1 MAESKLKNLG
11 AYELMQIL
19 HELHKLGYQKLR
31 WMSYMAPTGL
41 SLRCHI
47 TTQDHIC
54 ANREIVFAGGPD
66 EILCTSIG
74 SMTTGEDIKPLVK
87 TFMNENP
94 RLLEIGKGNDPEYV
108 E

>member
-1 MAESKLKNLG
+1 MSESKLENLG

-41 SLRCHI
+41 SLCYHI

-54 ANREIVFAGGPD
+54 ANREIKSSTMKIA
-66 EILCTSIG
+66 ITL
-74 SMTTGEDIKPLVK
+74 
-87 TFMNENP
+87 
-94 RLLEIGKGNDPEYV
+94 R
-108 E
+108 